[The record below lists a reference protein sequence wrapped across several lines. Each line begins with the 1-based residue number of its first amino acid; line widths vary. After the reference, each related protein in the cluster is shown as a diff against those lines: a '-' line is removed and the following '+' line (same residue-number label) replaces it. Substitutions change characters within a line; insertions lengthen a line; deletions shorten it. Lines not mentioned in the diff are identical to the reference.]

1 VFSILTPDQF
11 QTSTWK
17 NGGGVTH
24 EIARQDLGDGWLCR
38 ISLAEV
44 SSDGPFSLF
53 PGMFRILTIVE
64 GEGLDISAPQG
75 VIAARPHLPVRF
87 SGEVPVASKMLRGP
101 VRNLNLIYDAKAIY
115 AEVRP
120 VLGPDTVYTS
130 TGKVGF
136 LCLSRRVTIGG
147 DKVPVGA
154 FALGSGCEIQL
165 DAAASGILV
174 SLQDLA

>member
-1 VFSILTPDQF
+1 
-11 QTSTWK
+11 
-17 NGGGVTH
+17 
-24 EIARQDLGDGWLCR
+24 
-38 ISLAEV
+38 
-44 SSDGPFSLF
+44 
-53 PGMFRILTIVE
+53 
-64 GEGLDISAPQG
+64 
-75 VIAARPHLPVRF
+75 
-87 SGEVPVASKMLRGP
+87 MLRGP
-101 VRNLNLIYDAKAIY
+101 VRNLSLIYDAKAIY

-136 LCLSRRVTIGG
+136 LCLSGRVTIGG

-174 SLQDLA
+174 SLQDLALPSSRGVDQTAHGVSPSGDDLRAMNVLPILDLRPAS